1 MSTVV
6 LSPPSEPNVAFVL
19 PLVLHAPKLLR
30 NNEYFFE
37 FCQVNPDWRIERTA
51 QGDIE
56 FMPPTGG
63 RAGNTNATVIIL
75 LGIWAIQD
83 GTGKVFDSSTGF
95 VLPNGAVRSPDVS
108 WVLQERL
115 NSLTDEECEKFLPL
129 CPDLVVELKSPTD
142 SLATLKS
149 KMVEY
154 IENGARL
161 GWLIDTSHKQA
172 FVYRPDAEVEEL
184 IDPPTLS
191 GEPVLPGFVFDLHK
205 LWTPLK

>member
-6 LSPPSEPNVAFVL
+6 LSPPPELNIALVL
-19 PLVLHAPKLLR
+19 PLVLHAPKLLQ
-30 NNEYFFE
+30 NDEYFFE
-37 FCQVNPDWRIERTA
+37 LCQVNPDWRIERTA

-63 RAGNTNATVIIL
+63 RAGNTNATTIIL

-95 VLPNGAVRSPDVS
+95 VLPNGAVRSPDTA

-115 NSLTDEECEKFLPL
+115 NTLTDEECEKFLPL

-161 GWLIDTSHKQA
+161 GWLIDTSHKQV

-184 IDPPTLS
+184 IDPPSLS
-191 GEPVLPGFVFDLHK
+191 GEPVLPGFVFDLRK

>member
-6 LSPPSEPNVAFVL
+6 LSPPPELNIALVL
-19 PLVLHAPKLLR
+19 PLVLHAPKLLQ
-30 NNEYFFE
+30 NDEYFFE

-63 RAGNTNATVIIL
+63 RAGNTNATL
-75 LGIWAIQD
+75 TSLFYMWAFQD

-95 VLPNGAVRSPDVS
+95 VLPNGAVRSPDTA

-115 NSLTDEECEKFLPL
+115 NALTDEECEKFLPL
-129 CPDLVVELKSPTD
+129 CPDLVVELKSSTD

-161 GWLIDTSHKQA
+161 GWLIDTSHKQV

-184 IDPPTLS
+184 IDPPSLS
-191 GEPVLPGFVFDLHK
+191 GEPVLPGFVFDLRK